1 MRKENLVRSN
11 GYSVMVVD
19 DEQGVVDALYKVL
32 IKDGFIVKGC
42 TDHEEALE
50 VLKSNKVDIL
60 ILDYYL
66 SKVTADK
73 IIEVIRNLKNS
84 NSGIYIVL
92 LTGFKDTVPP
102 IETLRL
108 LEIQDYAEKSDNF
121 SDIRLRVESARKSLE
136 LNKKCDCLSFGDRL
150 KLLREK
156 NGKSQTELGNY
167 LSVGR
172 TAISNYESGY
182 TEPDIEKLLKIADFF
197 NISLDYLLGNK
208 YKNLKEL
215 DEL

>member
-1 MRKENLVRSN
+1 MRKEIKAKSN
-11 GYSVMVVD
+11 GYSVMVID
-19 DEQGVVDALYKVL
+19 DEQGVVDALNKVL
-32 IKDGFIVKGC
+32 IKDGFNIKGY
-42 TDHEEALE
+42 TDHNEAFE
-50 VLKSNKVDIL
+50 VLKTNKFDIL

-66 SKVTADK
+66 SKITADRF
-73 IIEVIRNLKNS
+73 IEVIRNLKNS
-84 NSGIYIVL
+84 NNSIYIIL

-136 LNKKCDCLSFGDRL
+136 LNKRNDCLSFGDRL

-156 NGKSQTELGNY
+156 NVKSQTDLGNH
-167 LSVGR
+167 LGVGR

-182 TEPDIEKLLKIADFF
+182 TEPDIQKLLKIADYF

-208 YKNLKEL
+208 YKNLNDLEDL
-215 DEL
+215 